1 MLKIKRETDLGLV
14 FLEALAGLGK
24 GEYLSLQAWA
34 KWRKLPYRFLSKVAG
49 NLKRS
54 GLVTAKEG
62 KDGGYRLAKPSS
74 KVKLGQVIK
83 VLEGNLSLSRCAAGV
98 KCSCKQFCLH
108 RKLMG
113 KLGQTLEKE
122 LNQISLHSLYAGSQ

>member
-1 MLKIKRETDLGLV
+1 MFKIKRETDLGLV
-14 FLEALAGLGK
+14 FLEALSALDK
-24 GEYLSLQAWA
+24 GEYLSLQRWA
-34 KWRKLPYRFLSKVAG
+34 KFRKLPYRFLSKVAG

-54 GLVTAKEG
+54 GLVAAKEG
-62 KDGGYRLAKPSS
+62 KDGGYCLAKPPSQ
-74 KVKLGQVIK
+74 VKLGQVIK
-83 VLEGNLSLSRCAAGV
+83 ILEGNLSLSRCAAGV

-122 LNQISLHSLYAGSQ
+122 LNRTSLQTLYADNQ